1 MKKFCIAVCIL
12 FLGISVAQSQVL
24 LARWTFP
31 TGNASDSIAD
41 GGIAA
46 NLNKAIHTEGGTSA
60 IDFSKNGYTTKA
72 AQATGW
78 DNGADLKCWIVEITT
93 ANYENLKIS
102 SRQQSGGNNPG
113 PRDWKVQ
120 YRPGLTGT
128 WTDVPN
134 TTLNVQNDWTTG
146 VLDSVD
152 LPESCENQA
161 SLFVRWIMT
170 SNTNSN
176 GSPVAS
182 NGIDKIDD
190 IIFTGKQMNTAVPGP
205 SGIRILRVFPNPA
218 HERITVQSDFPV
230 TKLTLMDLAGKV
242 IVSYSQASQDQILDV
257 SRLRPGYYQLS
268 VQSPSFPDPVIRK
281 IIIL

>member
-102 SRQQSGGNNPG
+102 SRQQSG
-113 PRDWKVQ
+113 
-120 YRPGLTGT
+120 
-128 WTDVPN
+128 
-134 TTLNVQNDWTTG
+134 
-146 VLDSVD
+146 
-152 LPESCENQA
+152 
-161 SLFVRWIMT
+161 
-170 SNTNSN
+170 
-176 GSPVAS
+176 
-182 NGIDKIDD
+182 
-190 IIFTGKQMNTAVPGP
+190 
-205 SGIRILRVFPNPA
+205 
-218 HERITVQSDFPV
+218 
-230 TKLTLMDLAGKV
+230 
-242 IVSYSQASQDQILDV
+242 
-257 SRLRPGYYQLS
+257 
-268 VQSPSFPDPVIRK
+268 
-281 IIIL
+281 